1 MFAPRDSQ
9 FIGDQLVV
17 PGVPGTGE
25 PVTYRLAVEDDAIV
39 VEREVRDKQAV
50 SHRLFTTAGTSEE
63 LRALLLDDETFGE
76 AQRHLAQRLLR
87 TASPYLGERPGDRR
101 TTLASRDPFEL
112 LAAMTPGASQARV
125 ASALQQLGAMVGLP
139 GVLAIWLRRHGEH
152 GEMLTSTRLLA
163 GVAAPANALWARAM
177 VQKRWCVTDP
187 LVTHARA
194 RNEVVGSWQLARRSP
209 GQAAAARR
217 ATECGFSASVC
228 VPAHE
233 AGGHATLALV
243 FGGAELPDERRLQRQ
258 IAPLLQSAAMR
269 LLTWARERRWR
280 EEHGAIALTDTQ
292 KRILTLL
299 AQDFTTIDIARA
311 IDEPEGRITYHV
323 KRLRGIFGARSG
335 VEVALR
341 AMEAGLIDPLDPG

>member
-17 PGVPGTGE
+17 PVMPGTGE

-50 SHRLFTTAGTSEE
+50 SHRLFTTAGTAEE

-76 AQRHLAQRLLR
+76 SQRHLAQRLLR
-87 TASPYLGERPGDRR
+87 TASPYLADPLCGRR
-101 TTLASRDPFEL
+101 STQSPDDPFEL
-112 LAAMTPGASQARV
+112 LAAMMPGASQSRV
-125 ASALQQLGAMVGLP
+125 ASALQRLGAMTGLP
-139 GVLAIWLRRHGEH
+139 GVLAIWLRRHGEQ

-163 GVAAPANALWARAM
+163 GVVASANAPWARAM
-177 VQKRWCVTDP
+177 VHKRWCVTDP

-209 GQAAAARR
+209 GQEAAAKR
-217 ATECGFSASVC
+217 AAECGFAASIC

-233 AGGHATLALV
+233 AGGHATLALI
-243 FGGAELPDERRLQRQ
+243 FGGTEPPEARRLERQ
-258 IAPLLQSAAMR
+258 IAPLLQAAAMR

-299 AQDFTTIDIARA
+299 AQDFTTVDIAKV

-335 VEVALR
+335 VEVAMR